1 MSVAAVQVTV
11 ILGHRAWYRKKAT
24 VGKTHDWILF
34 VRGTDGNDISHFV
47 EKIVYNLHESF
58 SPPRRVRDKPPYE
71 LHESGYGE
79 FYPTIDIYFKNKG
92 EKGVQRKVSLQY
104 FLNLNHRDAPPV
116 NTSRFEKINFHHP
129 SEEFL
134 EKVLKSGGV
143 ILDEDG
149 VPTNSKSRLSSSN
162 LHHGHESKLH
172 ETIIADADFPLKSSS
187 HKDKKLKRPSEV
199 NPMSN
204 ESVSSNDSLNSRLSS
219 KSDCSE
225 KEADA
230 LSRKRMFKAMLF
242 DVSDEDV
249 QKKKK
254 KTTEKPDP
262 GKSRTTSEPK
272 APPGKSDTNVEKKHR
287 LNADDGQRHSSGKSH
302 RESGTAKHHDQHQSH
317 SSSGGSGKQKGGGS
331 SSPRSASRTPQKT
344 PTKNTDK
351 AAKPS
356 ESRSHAGSSSHGG
369 GSSGHNNG
377 SSSTSN
383 PAGNPKS
390 GASKGSGGGSS
401 YHGDQFPK
409 ADSQHRS
416 SSKQRDSDRKLDGM
430 AKKLTSDVQ
439 VRLSPMDVKFS
450 SPEMNSRSTGSHR
463 SPEAGG
469 NKSVHLQDLV
479 VSNGKSSQMSP
490 LKYPPKTAQLSSPNN
505 SSDGKGFD
513 GVGQVTAAP
522 SGARNPPNFVA
533 ILKQLASEED
543 EEEDG
548 EIRSPRVI
556 EPSDLGNWSKNGD
569 KRSNKHRDGIASSD
583 RKKPS
588 KSSSHPE
595 KISSEASR
603 TSPKKQK
610 SVNSSSDKTSVVAV
624 ADKGGS
630 SSTHRGS
637 GHGKTAKK
645 LHAKENF
652 TSDASVPSRAS
663 DTRPREQNDSSERK
677 TETPAKHRSQRV
689 ERVPSVERSSLPTG
703 RDDDRD
709 NPFADLLSD
718 ALYDK
723 RTDAVL
729 PVKEESPCVFSHPDR
744 APNGELLTSLVAMK
758 QRLGDMMNC
767 QLLSQIAD
775 VIEASGKF
783 KVDEENFE
791 FDLCALD
798 AETVRKV
805 KELMDS
811 E

>member
-1 MSVAAVQVTV
+1 
-11 ILGHRAWYRKKAT
+11 
-24 VGKTHDWILF
+24 
-34 VRGTDGNDISHFV
+34 
-47 EKIVYNLHESF
+47 
-58 SPPRRVRDKPPYE
+58 
-71 LHESGYGE
+71 
-79 FYPTIDIYFKNKG
+79 
-92 EKGVQRKVSLQY
+92 
-104 FLNLNHRDAPPV
+104 
-116 NTSRFEKINFHHP
+116 
-129 SEEFL
+129 
-134 EKVLKSGGV
+134 
-143 ILDEDG
+143 
-149 VPTNSKSRLSSSN
+149 
-162 LHHGHESKLH
+162 
-172 ETIIADADFPLKSSS
+172 
-187 HKDKKLKRPSEV
+187 
-199 NPMSN
+199 MSN

-230 LSRKRMFKAMLF
+230 LSRKRMFEALLF
-242 DVSDEDV
+242 DVSDEDI

-254 KTTEKPDP
+254 KTAEKPDP

-272 APPGKSDTNVEKKHR
+272 APGKSDTNVEKKHR
-287 LNADDGQRHSSGKSH
+287 LNAEDGQKHSSGKSH
-302 RESGTAKHHDQHQSH
+302 RESGSAKHHDQHQSH
-317 SSSGGSGKQKGGGS
+317 LSSGGGGKQRGGG

-344 PTKNTDK
+344 PTKNSDK
-351 AAKPS
+351 VAKPS

-383 PAGNPKS
+383 STGNPKS
-390 GASKGSGGGSS
+390 GASKGSSGGSS
-401 YHGDQFPK
+401 YHGDQFQK
-409 ADSQHRS
+409 VDSQHRS

-450 SPEMNSRSTGSHR
+450 SPEMNSRSMGSHR
-463 SPEAGG
+463 SPETGG
-469 NKSVHLQDLV
+469 NKSVHLQDL

-490 LKYPPKTAQLSSPNN
+490 LKNPPKTAQLSSPNN

-513 GVGQVTAAP
+513 GSGQVTATL
-522 SGARNPPNFVA
+522 SGSRNPPNFVA

-569 KRSNKHRDGIASSD
+569 KRSNKHRDGITSSD

-595 KISSEASR
+595 KISSETSR

-610 SVNSSSDKTSVVAV
+610 SQNSSSDKTLVTAV

-630 SSTHRGS
+630 STHRGS
-637 GHGKTAKK
+637 AHGKTTKK

-652 TSDASVPSRAS
+652 TSDASVLSRAS
-663 DTRPREQNDSSERK
+663 DSRPREQNDSSERK
-677 TETPAKHRSQRV
+677 TETPTKHRSQRV
-689 ERVPSVERSSLPTG
+689 ERVPSVELSSLPTG

-709 NPFADLLSD
+709 NPFADVLSD

-723 RTDAVL
+723 QTDIV
-729 PVKEESPCVFSHPDR
+729 PVKEDSPRVFSHPDR